1 MAGFAVDIGDA
12 GAAFEQGVTMPS
24 ATSTGAAA
32 DGLAMLGKGI
42 FGALDDY
49 ARANQPVKQTESSI
63 KREAVGRLSQSL
75 YNLKGKTPLQKRTAV
90 SSLVASYTN
99 EGFDID
105 DNVAEMIKTA
115 TGVDV
120 SYLNYDPAQEAINS
134 SVDKLRENPGYVFN
148 ARKIL
153 DASGRPYTEDDVLV
167 LAISD
172 VQKVEAA
179 ALQIAN
185 SKVMNTKQFQEEY
198 IPNARTMMG
207 GIVNSTMSGLAIE
220 MEGGDISPE
229 VFVNLKT
236 QFQILKSNLQASR
249 PSGIS
254 DEDYKPIQTL
264 INSTEELV
272 TTLGSYDQ
280 EVLNKT
286 KAEHLEVIT
295 KAIIGMPDMNPLIKA
310 ALLQPN
316 PDFSA
321 FLANNAPKVL
331 ETLNNIQVEDSQYT
345 PLNQPLPEV
354 PSDDSPEFTAPD
366 LHTED
371 EVSKATDRTN
381 KERSDAVS
389 FASDLSINLETP
401 ESVNKPESRDN
412 FLSGVAQASVN
423 IATSPTLFSQ
433 QTISGILNDD
443 TFKKLDNISRLDPE
457 KAAVAKAQLKDA
469 LLSQFNVASTTA
481 SGSLQGSFWK
491 VTGLGEV
498 TFDTEARAE
507 GGVFR
512 MDRSVVPLVT
522 TAASKYYNGSVSAMI
537 VDRGRK
543 LPTME
548 RNQVQSAGFNF
559 NSERVAYNKVLK
571 QSEILKFYPKMLKK
585 LGMDTAAIEAALIK
599 PVSVPEADAQMGTEA
614 KPYPIFWSDNT
625 DTDEKMFANL
635 NDGDYFIGPD
645 GNTYV
650 KGQQ

>member
-12 GAAFEQGVTMPS
+12 GSAYEQGVTMPS

-32 DGLAMLGKGI
+32 DGLAMLGKGL

-49 ARANQPVKQTESSI
+49 ARANKQTESSI
-63 KREAVGRLSQSL
+63 KREAVGRLSKNL
-75 YNLKGKTPLQKRTAV
+75 YQLKGKSPLQKRTAV

-120 SYLNYDPAQEAINS
+120 SYLNYDPAQEAINA
-134 SVDKLRENPGYVFN
+134 SVEKLRENPGFIYN
-148 ARKIL
+148 ARKVL
-153 DASGRPYTEDDVLV
+153 NSTGKPWTEDQALE

-179 ALQIAN
+179 SLQIAN
-185 SKVMNTKQFQEEY
+185 SKVINTQQFQEEY
-198 IPNARTMMG
+198 IPNARTMMN

-220 MEGGDISPE
+220 MQGGDISPE
-229 VFVNLKT
+229 VFVNLQT
-236 QFQILKSNLQASR
+236 QFQILKSNLKSSR

-254 DEDYKPIQTL
+254 DADYKPVQSL
-264 INSTEELV
+264 IDSTEELV
-272 TTLGSYDQ
+272 NTLGSYDA
-280 EVLNKT
+280 EVLSKV
-286 KAEHLEVIT
+286 KEEHLEIIT
-295 KAIIGMPDMNPLIKA
+295 KAIIGIPDLNPLIKA

-316 PDFSA
+316 PDFSS
-321 FLANNAPKVL
+321 FLANNAPEVL
-331 ETLNNIQVEDSQYT
+331 KTLNNIKIEDSQFT
-345 PLNQPLPEV
+345 PLTQPLPEA
-354 PSDDSPEFTAPD
+354 PSEDSPEFTTPEV
-366 LHTED
+366 HIEE
-371 EVSKATDRTN
+371 EVSKATDRN
-381 KERSDAVS
+381 NGERSDAVS
-389 FASDLSINLETP
+389 FARDLSINLETP
-401 ESVNKPESRDN
+401 EAMNKPESRDN
-412 FLSGVAQASVN
+412 FLSGIAQASVN

-457 KAAVAKAQLKDA
+457 KADLAKAQLKDA
-469 LLSQFNVASTTA
+469 LMSQFNVAATTS
-481 SGSLQGSFWK
+481 SGSLKDSYWK
-491 VTGLGEV
+491 ITGLGEV

-522 TAASKYYNGSVSAMI
+522 TAASKYYNGSVSSMI

-559 NSERVAYNKVLK
+559 NSERLAYNKVLK
-571 QSEILKFYPKMLKK
+571 QSDILKFYPKMLKK
-585 LGMDTAAIEAALIK
+585 LGMDTTAIEAALIK
-599 PVSVPEADAQMGTEA
+599 PVSVPESDVLIGTEA
-614 KPYPIFWSDNT
+614 RPYPILWSDNT

-645 GNTYV
+645 GKTYI